1 MFHHRRSL
9 KTRLANLTAP
19 IFIET
24 LLIMLLGAVDTIMLS
39 QYSDNTVAAVGVVN
53 QLLNLVFL
61 IFGVTTAGTSVLC
74 SQYLGA
80 GQHKNMLQV
89 VGLSILFNTAIGLV
103 CSAFLFFGAHG
114 MLSLMELRP
123 ELINDGLSYM
133 EIVGGG
139 AFLQAISLTLSA
151 VLRSANKAYY
161 PMVVTLIINIVN
173 IFGNY
178 ALIFGK
184 FGFPQMGVEGAAIS
198 TTVSRTVAML
208 LLFGILFAKLIRRI
222 PLSYFKPFPV
232 DKFKNLM
239 AIGLPSAGEQISY
252 SFSQVVIT
260 YFINMLGNEALTART
275 YAMNIIMFTYLFS
288 MSLGQGGG
296 ICIGHLIGEHKNRAA
311 LILGRYCLKWSI
323 IISIGMAVFSA
334 AMGKTIVGLL
344 TSNPEI
350 IRMTVTVLMIDIVL
364 ELGRAVNIFCVYA
377 LRSAGN
383 ANYPF
388 IVGLIVM
395 WSCAVGGSYLF
406 GITLGWGLAG
416 MWWAFTLDENIRA
429 VILSRRWNSRK
440 WERYSFVK

>member
-1 MFHHRRSL
+1 MVHRPSIKR
-9 KTRLANLTAP
+9 RMANLTAP

-24 LLIMLLGAVDTIMLS
+24 LLIMLLGAVDTVMLS

-80 GQHKNMLQV
+80 GQSKNMLQV
-89 VGLSILFNTAIGLV
+89 VGLSILFNAAVGIV
-103 CSAFLFFGAHG
+103 CSAALYWGADR

-123 ELINDGLSYM
+123 ELIHDGLSYM
-133 EIVGGG
+133 QIVGGG
-139 AFLQAISLTLSA
+139 AFLQAVSLTLSA

-161 PMVVTLIINIVN
+161 PMMVTLMINILN

-184 FGFPQMGVEGAAIS
+184 FGFPQLGAEGAAIS
-198 TTVSRTVAML
+198 TTFSRSVAML
-208 LLFGILFAKLIRRI
+208 LLFFLLFRKLVRKI
-222 PLSYFKPFPV
+222 PLAYFRPSPM

-239 AIGLPSAGEQISY
+239 SIGLPSAGEQISY
-252 SFSQVVIT
+252 SLSQVVIT

-288 MSLGQGGG
+288 MALGQGGG
-296 ICIGHLIGEHKNRAA
+296 ICIGHLIGERKNRAA
-311 LILGRYCLKWSI
+311 LALGRFCLKWSI
-323 IISIGMAVFSA
+323 IISIGMAIFSA
-334 AMGKTIVGLL
+334 AMGRTVVGFLS
-344 TSNPEI
+344 SNPEI
-350 IRMTVTVLMIDIVL
+350 VRMTVTVLMIDVVL

-377 LRSAGN
+377 LRSAGD

-388 IVGLIVM
+388 IVGLVVM
-395 WSCAVGGSYLF
+395 WSCAVGGAYLF
-406 GITLGWGLAG
+406 GIAFHWGLAG

-429 VILSRRWNSRK
+429 AVLSRRWNSCK
-440 WERYSFVK
+440 WKKYSFVR